1 MSDAAGLLAAYDAD
15 VRSTFARRL
24 PSGWAPSQDGPL
36 TRCLTAQ
43 GGFAM
48 AATSLSELTD
58 DELAGLADRTVAFYA
73 ERNRQFEW
81 KTYDHDRSDLGAVLR
96 ERGLVPDEHEALVIG
111 TARDLA
117 TDAPV
122 PDGLSLRTVSS
133 RADLDR
139 VAAMESEV
147 WGEDWSWLADDLV
160 ERIADPHAPATVYVV
175 EDGDR
180 VVSAAWLAPTVGTRF
195 AGLWGGSTLA
205 DYRGRG
211 IYRALVA
218 RRAGDAVAA
227 GYSLAPGRRLGRQ
240 PADPGAA
247 GLARGRWHD
256 AVHLDA
262 TTHGVTRHRPRRRAG
277 DLRGR
282 HRRGCGT

>member
-1 MSDAAGLLAAYDAD
+1 M
-15 VRSTFARRL
+15 
-24 PSGWAPSQDGPL
+24 
-36 TRCLTAQ
+36 
-43 GGFAM
+43 
-48 AATSLSELTD
+48 
-58 DELAGLADRTVAFYA
+58 
-73 ERNRQFEW
+73 
-81 KTYDHDRSDLGAVLR
+81 
-96 ERGLVPDEHEALVIG
+96 IG

-180 VVSAAWLAPTVGTRF
+180 VVSAAWLAP
-195 AGLWGGSTLA
+195 
-205 DYRGRG
+205 DRGHPVR
-211 IYRALVA
+211 RALGRKHPGRLPGPRHLPSA
-218 RRAGDAVAA
+218 GRPACRRRG
-227 GYSLAPGRRLGRQ
+227 GRRLLLAPGRRLGRQ

-282 HRRGCGT
+282 HRRGCGTRRPVGHRRPQVGGPLRPRQVAPGQPTRGGHQTLRVEPPDRNSRADVDRQRLPVRTEEPLQPGRLGGDRVPEPNPGLHVVDLDGLVERRHGQR